1 MYYFRFLYIFFFVIA
16 LNIFFFSTKN
26 LIAKSFIINDIK
38 ISEPF
43 EENFD
48 KNNIIDAGFENAFF
62 QLMDLLIRSDDLEKV
77 ESVKLNEIKSM
88 IQSFTIKEEKFV
100 NNYYFLNLGVIF
112 EKKKI
117 YDYLEKRNIFP
128 SQIKREKFLFLPV
141 VINENNN
148 EIFVYE
154 NNLVYKKWNSNTKN
168 INLLNYILPSE
179 DLDDLNIIKSKIDNI
194 ENYNFE
200 EIIKKYFLDYSIIA
214 LIFKEKNEIKVL
226 SKINLKNNEIII
238 NNSFQNYLLNDE
250 SEVMDFINKLKI
262 VYEDLWKVQN
272 QINTSI
278 KLPLIIEIE
287 NKNFKTSSN
296 FEDILKEIDLISDY
310 SIKSFDKNFIY
321 YEVIFNGTPQNFI
334 KTMGENN
341 YEFDT
346 QKKIWS
352 LK

>member
-1 MYYFRFLYIFFFVIA
+1 
-16 LNIFFFSTKN
+16 
-26 LIAKSFIINDIK
+26 
-38 ISEPF
+38 
-43 EENFD
+43 
-48 KNNIIDAGFENAFF
+48 
-62 QLMDLLIRSDDLEKV
+62 
-77 ESVKLNEIKSM
+77 
-88 IQSFTIKEEKFV
+88 
-100 NNYYFLNLGVIF
+100 
-112 EKKKI
+112 
-117 YDYLEKRNIFP
+117 
-128 SQIKREKFLFLPV
+128 
-141 VINENNN
+141 
-148 EIFVYE
+148 
-154 NNLVYKKWNSNTKN
+154 
-168 INLLNYILPSE
+168 
-179 DLDDLNIIKSKIDNI
+179 LDDLNIIKSKIDNI